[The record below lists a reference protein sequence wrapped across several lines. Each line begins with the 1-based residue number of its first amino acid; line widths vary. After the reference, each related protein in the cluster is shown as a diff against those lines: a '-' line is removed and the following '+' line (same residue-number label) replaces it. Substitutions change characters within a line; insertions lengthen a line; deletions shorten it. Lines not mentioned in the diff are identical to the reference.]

1 MKVRLA
7 VFAVI
12 LAFGASAAD
21 AAILGLGS
29 KKKFPKPIDSPV
41 VRPKVKE
48 SHKTGSRVKHLQ
60 QSGDAAIISTVE
72 RA

>member
-1 MKVRLA
+1 MKLGLA

-12 LAFGASAAD
+12 LAFGASSAEA
-21 AAILGLGS
+21 GLFG
-29 KKKFPKPIDSPV
+29 KRKFPKAIDSPV

-60 QSGDAAIISTVE
+60 QGADAAVPSDIA

>member
-1 MKVRLA
+1 MKLGLA

-12 LAFGASAAD
+12 VAFGASSAEA
-21 AAILGLGS
+21 GLFGGG
-29 KKKFPKPIDSPV
+29 KKKFPKAIDSPV

-48 SHKTGSRVKHLQ
+48 SHKAGARMKHLNV
-60 QSGDAAIISTVE
+60 SLDEALLSSIA